1 MKGGKSNRIYK
12 KKLKVKLIKK
22 VLNKKIKK
30 IRRGQIMRVNELENL
45 IKQLE
50 ENGQTKEADNLK
62 ILLSLLN

>member
-1 MKGGKSNRIYK
+1 M
-12 KKLKVKLIKK
+12 KLK
-22 VLNKKIKK
+22 
-30 IRRGQIMRVNELENL
+30 ELENL

>member
-1 MKGGKSNRIYK
+1 MNI
-12 KKLKVKLIKK
+12 
-22 VLNKKIKK
+22 
-30 IRRGQIMRVNELENL
+30 NELENL

>member
-1 MKGGKSNRIYK
+1 MKGQK
-12 KKLKVKLIKK
+12 
-22 VLNKKIKK
+22 
-30 IRRGQIMRVNELENL
+30 MRVNELENL

>member
-1 MKGGKSNRIYK
+1 MK
-12 KKLKVKLIKK
+12 
-22 VLNKKIKK
+22 
-30 IRRGQIMRVNELENL
+30 VNELEDL

>member
-1 MKGGKSNRIYK
+1 MQVK
-12 KKLKVKLIKK
+12 KD
-22 VLNKKIKK
+22 
-30 IRRGQIMRVNELENL
+30 LEEL

>member
-1 MKGGKSNRIYK
+1 
-12 KKLKVKLIKK
+12 
-22 VLNKKIKK
+22 
-30 IRRGQIMRVNELENL
+30 MRVNELENL

>member
-1 MKGGKSNRIYK
+1 M
-12 KKLKVKLIKK
+12 KVK
-22 VLNKKIKK
+22 
-30 IRRGQIMRVNELENL
+30 ELENL